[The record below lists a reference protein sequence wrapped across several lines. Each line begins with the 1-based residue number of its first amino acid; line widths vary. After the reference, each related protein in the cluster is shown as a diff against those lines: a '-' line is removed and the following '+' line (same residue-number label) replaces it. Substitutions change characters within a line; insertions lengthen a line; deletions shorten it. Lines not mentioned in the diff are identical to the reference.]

1 MKKRKTY
8 LAYSAFILLLF
19 LSACKSTRFVPE
31 EKFLLNKNEVKIKG
45 NYSFDGDELKMYV
58 KQKPNNTILFGT
70 WKFYLTAYN
79 FLNKKKDETEEFQMQ
94 KHKLF
99 TNIRLRSKEAIGET
113 PVILDTTKIIYSIK
127 QMQSYLQNKG
137 YYHSEIH
144 YEIKYSKSKKANVI
158 YSVILNE
165 PYIIDVIKAISDD
178 PFILSSYKQFAESSP
193 LQSGRLFDAD
203 LLNLERLRLTE
214 LYQNEGLFDFSE
226 YFIHYQVDTT
236 IGNNKVNITLII
248 DNPMFKYKG
257 SDSTV
262 VAHHKRYKIRDIF
275 IQTDFIPTNP
285 NLPST
290 DSLLVDSMYT
300 FIYRDT
306 LHYKPTPLIK
316 AIYFKKGDYYKIS
329 NHNRTYSQLTELGIF
344 NFIKIDYRRIDSDTT
359 PKMDVLI
366 KLNAKKK
373 HSISFEGQATFREG
387 FGGGGI
393 IVFKT
398 KNPFRGLE
406 QIEFNLRGFAESVK
420 NTATNGR
427 IIGTDIGPQISI
439 RIPSL
444 LFFPKLSKSLWSE
457 AYPKTIIST
466 YFNYQNRQEYRRWI
480 YSFSNTYQMNESSWK
495 THKLSIP
502 DITLSYIDKNSIIL
516 SSLSTLSPRLAFSFQ
531 NYVNAGI
538 KYSYIFNSQLKKEKN
553 PVLFMTNI
561 NITGLLGSLLNYTG
575 MFQKDASGAQLLAGI
590 RYSKFVKLDGDFRK
604 YFNLKRKEEQLVLR
618 SYAGFA
624 LPFGKGDIAVP
635 FDKLFYSGGANG
647 IRGWKVRTL
656 GPGASR
662 DSNNIAIDKLGEIKL
677 ELNAEYRFR
686 ITDMIKGAVFTDAGN
701 VWRLQDNDDKAVFHL
716 NRFYKEI
723 AVAGGVGLRFD
734 LSFLV
739 ARVDVGWPIR
749 KPYKNDVW
757 EFHFNEAEFNVGI
770 GYPF

>member
-1 MKKRKTY
+1 M
-8 LAYSAFILLLF
+8 LV
-19 LSACKSTRFVPE
+19 LSACKSTHFVPDD
-31 EKFLLNKNEVKIKG
+31 KFLLSKNEVKIKG
-45 NYSFDGDELKMYV
+45 DYSFDPEELKMYV
-58 KQKPNNTILFGT
+58 KQKPNSTILFGT

-79 FLNKKKDETEEFQMQ
+79 FLNKKKDETEEFQIK
-94 KHKLF
+94 KHRLF
-99 TNIRLRSKEAIGET
+99 TRLRLKSKNAIGES
-113 PVILDTTKIIYSIK
+113 PVILDTTKIIYSLK

-137 YYHSEIH
+137 YYHPEIN
-144 YEIKYSKSKKANVI
+144 YEIKYSKHKKAKVF
-158 YSVILNE
+158 YSVILHD
-165 PYIIDVIKAISDD
+165 PYIINQIKAKSDD
-178 PFILSSYKQFAESSP
+178 PFILSSYHQFSDRSP
-193 LQSGRLFDAD
+193 LQSGKLFDAG
-203 LLNLERLRLTE
+203 LLNAERLRLTE

-248 DNPMFKYKG
+248 DNPIVKYKE
-257 SDSTV
+257 SDSAMV
-262 VAHHKRYKIRDIF
+262 SNHKRYKIRDIF
-275 IQTDFIPTNP
+275 VQTDFNPANP

-290 DSLLVDSMYT
+290 HSILVDSMYT

-316 AIYFKKGDYYKIS
+316 AIYFKKGDYYQLK
-329 NHNRTYSQLTELGIF
+329 NHNRTYTQLTELGIF
-344 NFIKIDYRRIDSDTT
+344 NFIKIDYKRINSDTT
-359 PKMDVLI
+359 PLMDVTI
-366 KLNAKKK
+366 KLSAKKK

-398 KNPFRGLE
+398 KNPFKGLE
-406 QIEFNLRGFAESVK
+406 QIEINFRGFAESVK
-420 NTATNGR
+420 NTATNDR
-427 IIGTDIGPQISI
+427 IIGTDIGPQISM

-457 AYPKTIIST
+457 AYPKTILST

-480 YSFSNTYQMNESSWK
+480 YSFSNTYQMNESGWK
-495 THKLSIP
+495 THKLSLPEIS
-502 DITLSYIDKNSIIL
+502 LSSIDKNSVIL
-516 SSLSTLSPRLAFSFQ
+516 NSLSTLSPRLAFSFQ
-531 NYVNAGI
+531 NYLNAGV
-538 KYSYIFNSQLKKEKN
+538 KYSYIFNGQVKREKN
-553 PVLFMTNI
+553 PSVLMANI

-575 MFQKDASGAQLLAGI
+575 IFENDASGAQLVAGI
-590 RYSKFVKLDGDFRK
+590 RYSKFVKVDGDYRK
-604 YFNLKRKEEQLVLR
+604 YFNLRHKEEQIVLR

-624 LPFGKGDIAVP
+624 VPFGKGDIAVP
-635 FDKLFYSGGANG
+635 FDKLFFSGGANG

-656 GPGASR
+656 GPGS
-662 DSNNIAIDKLGEIKL
+662 SQGPNSTAIDKLGEIKL

-686 ITDMIKGAVFTDAGN
+686 INDMVKAAVFTDAGN
-701 VWRLQDNDDKAVFHL
+701 VWCLEDTDEKAVFRT

-739 ARVDVGWPIR
+739 ARLDVGWPLHQ
-749 KPYKNDVW
+749 PYMGDVW
-757 EFHFNEAEFNVGI
+757 QFHINEPEFNVGI